1 MTIIT
6 RLINDTKNNINIMTL
21 TIKVK
26 KTLKKI

>member
-6 RLINDTKNNINIMTL
+6 RLINDTKNNINIMAL
-21 TIKVK
+21 MIKVK